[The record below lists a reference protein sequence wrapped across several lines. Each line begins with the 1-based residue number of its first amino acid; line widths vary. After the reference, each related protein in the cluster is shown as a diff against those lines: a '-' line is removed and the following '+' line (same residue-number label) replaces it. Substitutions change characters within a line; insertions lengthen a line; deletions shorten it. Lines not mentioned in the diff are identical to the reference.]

1 MTTTFLISEAKIR
14 SFTTLNNSVDTE
26 LIRNCIRTAQ
36 DYRLQSIIGTV
47 LYDKLISDID
57 SSSLSGYYQTLVDD
71 YIQDFLLYA
80 VYYETLEEIYL
91 RPRNNGLL
99 KPNGGE
105 NSDPVD
111 KDLYDMKRQ
120 SVENKMTY
128 YAERLTNYIIEEEA
142 NFPELNE
149 GNKLYEQNPDYSE
162 KYKSP
167 FVMRTDM
174 FAQQANEHGYPV
186 YDSTRKQYPQN
197 YFGYKKSNNLPK

>member
-1 MTTTFLISEAKIR
+1 MTTTFLISEAKVR
-14 SFTTLNNSVDTE
+14 NFTTLNNSVDTE

-57 SSSLSGYYQTLVDD
+57 SSSLSGYYQTLVDS

-149 GNKLYEQNPDYSE
+149 GNKLYEQQPDYSE

>member
-1 MTTTFLISEAKIR
+1 MTTTFLISEAKVR
-14 SFTTLNNSVDTE
+14 NFTTLNNSVDTE

-111 KDLYDMKRQ
+111 KDLYDLKRQ

>member
-1 MTTTFLISEAKIR
+1 MTQTFLISEAKVR
-14 SFTTLNNSVDTE
+14 NFTTLNNSVDTE

>member
-1 MTTTFLISEAKIR
+1 MTTTFLITEAKIR
-14 SFTTLNNSVDTE
+14 SFTSLNNSVDTE
-26 LIRNCIRTAQ
+26 LIKNSIRTAQ

-47 LYDKLISDID
+47 LYRKLLSDVD
-57 SSSLSGYYQTLVDD
+57 SSSLTGYYQTLVDD

-111 KDLYDMKRQ
+111 KDIYDMKRQ
-120 SVENKMTY
+120 SVHNKMTY

-149 GNKLYEQNPDYSE
+149 GNKLYQQEPDYTE
-162 KYKSP
+162 KYKNP
-167 FVMRTDM
+167 FVMRTDY
-174 FAQQANEHGYPV
+174 FASEANRRGIPV
-186 YDSTRKQYPQN
+186 YDSTNKQYPQN
-197 YFGYKKSNNLPK
+197 YFGYGKSNKLPK